1 MATLTLLNRVR
12 AITNSGTSHTSNDEV
27 VEGIRQGVRYVLSA
41 LPLQLVKPF
50 ITKTTGISGNP
61 TSVYNAKILNVQRD
75 GVKCIEVPDD
85 MAYDIG
91 DSNSLHQATNRYPA
105 FYNDGNEIYIKP
117 DPTAGAPGVL
127 RIIDTSATAALI
139 TSTSVDSI
147 DPYDG
152 IAVKY
157 AAALDYMAISAYWG
171 EKLLQEAN
179 STEISGKARDALQ
192 NAADLINNKTNYDA
206 EDFLAEEDPEMV
218 ASAVQTAAQEVNRA
232 LAEMQGMGA
241 SAGYTREMSAK
252 AAQLFNEVQAELQA
266 VVSQGA
272 DVDVTRDNGEGRLQ
286 TA

>member
-1 MATLTLLNRVR
+1 MALTLVSRVR
-12 AITNSGTSHTSNDEV
+12 AITGSSTSHTSDNEV
-27 VEGIRQGVRYVLSA
+27 LAGVRQGVRYVLSA
-41 LPLQLVKPF
+41 LPLSLSKPF
-50 ITKTTGISGNP
+50 VTSTSNITGNP
-61 TSVYNAKILNVQRD
+61 TSIYNAKVLSVQRS
-75 GVKCIEVPDD
+75 GIKCIEVPLD
-85 MAYDIG
+85 MAYDVA
-91 DSNSLHQATNRYPA
+91 DSNSMHLATTRYPV

-117 DPTAGAPGVL
+117 TPAGGSVGIIKA
-127 RIIDTSATAALI
+127 IDTSATAGAI
-139 TSTSVDSI
+139 TTASVESI

-179 STEISGKARDALQ
+179 STEISGKARDALT
-192 NAADLINNKTNYDA
+192 NAANLIDNKTNYDA

-218 ASAVQTAAQEVNRA
+218 AAAVQTAAQEVNRA

-241 SAGYTREMSAK
+241 SANYTREMSQK

-272 DVDVTRDNGEGRLQ
+272 EVDATRNNGASGQQ